1 MACVRP
7 GCAGKIEGLKGFK
20 DSVAI
25 REGKFGR
32 KGAAAGDEA
41 AASAPKRAGKNE
53 AAGAGPGSH
62 EERWLG
68 SMQARSDARVDEEAR
83 GSGGTQKDDEACGEG
98 EVEEEDE
105 ACATGKVLLG
115 KDGKEFRRD
124 GLDGKRRRDHGFMKK
139 VNHKKKDKDRDKPPC
154 PEQPGSGR
162 AAAGDDD
169 QQENR
174 DENRD
179 DKAEK
184 RVEGKGQIIIIKPQK
199 KSVSCDDAAG
209 DQPAEDGGEKEE
221 DLQPGSPVVALAS
234 HEPDTLSAIGQ
245 AAEAQCET
253 GTGGGRVKKRNG
265 KQVLSLQEFHATSS
279 VDLTPGLSEE
289 EREHLARI
297 EQERKDEVCGPC
309 CICLAEH
316 VETSRSVF
324 ALCALR
330 ATGQMHGGTLSNAG
344 VLDNIARIANNVV

>member
-1 MACVRP
+1 
-7 GCAGKIEGLKGFK
+7 
-20 DSVAI
+20 
-25 REGKFGR
+25 
-32 KGAAAGDEA
+32 
-41 AASAPKRAGKNE
+41 
-53 AAGAGPGSH
+53 
-62 EERWLG
+62 
-68 SMQARSDARVDEEAR
+68 MQARSDARVDEEAC

-115 KDGKEFRRD
+115 KDGKKFRRD